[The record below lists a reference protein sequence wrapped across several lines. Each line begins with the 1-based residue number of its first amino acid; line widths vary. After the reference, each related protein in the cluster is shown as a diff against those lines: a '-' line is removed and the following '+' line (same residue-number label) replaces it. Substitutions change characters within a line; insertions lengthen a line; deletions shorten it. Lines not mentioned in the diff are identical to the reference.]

1 MRVLVLMVALFA
13 GSFGPAQ
20 AGDFDHDHST
30 WDALLQRHVVWV
42 DGVASTVDYA
52 GVQRE
57 RAALSAYLDTLSGVS
72 RADFDG
78 WSRERQL
85 AFLINAYNAFTV
97 ELVLR
102 EYPDLE
108 SIKDI
113 GGWFGSPWKQEF
125 FTLLG
130 ERRHLDDVEH
140 GLIRGS
146 GRYDEP
152 RIHVAV
158 VCASIGCPALR
169 PEAFV
174 DTQLERQLS
183 DSLRRFLADRSRNHY
198 RDGRLTV
205 SKIFDWY
212 GEDFPDLGRVFAAH
226 AEQLAT
232 DSVARQRIRNGEYK
246 LRFGAYDW
254 SLNDRR

>member
-1 MRVLVLMVALFA
+1 QQL
-13 GSFGPAQ
+13 
-20 AGDFDHDHST
+20 
-30 WDALLQRHVVWV
+30 DAYT
-42 DGVASTVDYA
+42 DK
-52 GVQRE
+52 
-57 RAALSAYLDTLSGVS
+57 LSAVS
-72 RADFDG
+72 AKSFDG
-78 WSRERQL
+78 WSRDEQL

-97 ELVLR
+97 ELVLS
-102 EYPDLE
+102 EYPKID

-130 ERRHLDDVEH
+130 EKRHLDAVEH
-140 GLIRGS
+140 DMIRGS

-174 DTQLERQLS
+174 AEQLEAQLE
-183 DSLRRFLADRSRNHY
+183 DSMRRFLADSSRNAY
-198 RDGRLTV
+198 QDGRLTV

-212 GEDFPDLGRVFAAH
+212 GEDFPSLQSLFAAH
-226 AEQLAT
+226 AEQLAK
-232 DSVARQRIRNGEYK
+232 DSVARQHIRNGDYK
-246 LRFGAYDW
+246 LAFGDYDW
-254 SLNDRR
+254 ALNDRR